1 MKKSTLIKISAIIIV
16 AAGLVVLLL
25 LNNGIDLNLKE
36 YQRISVNLDDYN
48 GPTRVIDTSE
58 DEVTVE
64 KRYGIQIQ
72 DGTDYSQYS
81 LVISKGC
88 EVKKFTM
95 FVFDHPNTCIRGDE
109 KCSSIAICR
118 SDLGKEY
125 DNTII
130 VYSVRH
136 KNIISS
142 GECEETW
149 F

>member
-58 DEVTVE
+58 DEV
-64 KRYGIQIQ
+64 Q